1 VAPPNYNK
9 PPAIQFTSDSDHEE
23 DTPTSK
29 EADFFIWSRSMAQSL
44 PSINLPVET
53 WVDIYAATGIV
64 AGTKLIIQNT
74 GSSVVKL
81 VESATEPLV
90 DTGYNSLP
98 TREFFTNADAN
109 VGAWAKSKTGG
120 SLQVEEA

>member
-1 VAPPNYNK
+1 
-9 PPAIQFTSDSDHEE
+9 
-23 DTPTSK
+23 
-29 EADFFIWSRSMAQSL
+29 MAQSL
-44 PSINLPVET
+44 PPVNLPVET
-53 WVDIYAATGIV
+53 WVDIYSATSIV

-74 GSSVVKL
+74 GSSEVKF
-81 VESATEPLV
+81 VESATEPLN

-120 SLQVEEA
+120 SLQVEESA

>member
-1 VAPPNYNK
+1 
-9 PPAIQFTSDSDHEE
+9 
-23 DTPTSK
+23 
-29 EADFFIWSRSMAQSL
+29 MAQSL
-44 PSINLPVET
+44 PSVNLPVET